1 MKTKNKLVL
10 AIIIITIIF
19 INKVDLRGK
28 LNYNNESYTQ
38 EEKIS
43 DENSN
48 LLLVN
53 KSNPISEDYK
63 PNKLV
68 KPKVPFLKDTK
79 DESRYMDEVSVNAL
93 EELFKCAKK
102 EGIIL
107 IGSSAY
113 RSYESQVKIYNK
125 NVLEKGIDYANK
137 YVAIPGKSEHQT
149 GLSIDV
155 TNKSRCFDKTS
166 IEAKWLAN
174 NAHRFGFIL
183 RYPEGKEDITGY
195 NYEPWHI
202 RYVGKEPALKIFT
215 DNITLEEYMRMI

>member
-48 LLLVN
+48 LLLAN

-68 KPKVPFLKDTK
+68 KPKVQFLKDTK
-79 DESRYMDEVSVNAL
+79 DESRYMDEVAANAL

-113 RSYESQVKIYNK
+113 RSYESQVKIYNE

-155 TNKSRCFDKTS
+155 TNKSRAFGKTS
-166 IEAKWLAN
+166 IEAQWLAN

-183 RYPEGKEDITGY
+183 RYPEGKEDVTGY

>member
-68 KPKVPFLKDTK
+68 KPKVSFLKDTK
-79 DESRYMDEVSVNAL
+79 DESRHMDEVAANAL
-93 EELFKCAKK
+93 EKLFKCAKK

-155 TNKSRCFDKTS
+155 TNKSRAFGKTS
-166 IEAKWLAN
+166 IEAQWLAN

-183 RYPEGKEDITGY
+183 RYPEGKEDVTGY

-202 RYVGKEPALKIFT
+202 RYVGKEHALKIFT

>member
-68 KPKVPFLKDTK
+68 KPKVQFLKDTK
-79 DESRYMDEVSVNAL
+79 DESRYMDEVAANAL

-113 RSYESQVKIYNK
+113 RSYESQVKIYNE

-155 TNKSRCFDKTS
+155 TNKSRAFGKTS
-166 IEAKWLAN
+166 IEAQWLAN

-183 RYPEGKEDITGY
+183 RYPEGKEDVTGY

>member
-53 KSNPISEDYK
+53 KSNPISADYK

-68 KPKVPFLKDTK
+68 KPKVQFLKDTK
-79 DESRYMDEVSVNAL
+79 YD
-93 EELFKCAKK
+93 KC
-102 EGIIL
+102 
-107 IGSSAY
+107 
-113 RSYESQVKIYNK
+113 
-125 NVLEKGIDYANK
+125 
-137 YVAIPGKSEHQT
+137 
-149 GLSIDV
+149 
-155 TNKSRCFDKTS
+155 
-166 IEAKWLAN
+166 
-174 NAHRFGFIL
+174 
-183 RYPEGKEDITGY
+183 
-195 NYEPWHI
+195 
-202 RYVGKEPALKIFT
+202 
-215 DNITLEEYMRMI
+215 